1 MSEATL
7 NPPPVGQQSATLP
20 HPGNNPQEKKRGSTR
35 QEIHAAILE
44 CLAEGKPLS
53 DGELCKKIVVS
64 CSASLR
70 FVRED
75 MVKEGTIRP
84 TSKVIMIEGKPSRLK
99 HYEITPK
106 GKELE
111 MRLQYIHV
119 HTLELVIR
127 KVAINKRLRQ
137 HRDDKKEISAE
148 LHARAVRAARRR
160 AAKE

>member
-1 MSEATL
+1 
-7 NPPPVGQQSATLP
+7 
-20 HPGNNPQEKKRGSTR
+20 
-35 QEIHAAILE
+35 
-44 CLAEGKPLS
+44 
-53 DGELCKKIVVS
+53 
-64 CSASLR
+64 
-70 FVRED
+70 
-75 MVKEGTIRP
+75 
-84 TSKVIMIEGKPSRLK
+84 LK